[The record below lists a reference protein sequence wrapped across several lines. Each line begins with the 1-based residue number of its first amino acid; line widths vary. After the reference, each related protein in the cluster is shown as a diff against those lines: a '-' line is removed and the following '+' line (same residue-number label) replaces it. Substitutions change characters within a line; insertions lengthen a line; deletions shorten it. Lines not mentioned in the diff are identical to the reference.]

1 MRESELFQELQK
13 IATQHGIT
21 VSIVNLKKYSYA
33 IQSGMCKVEGEYR
46 IFIDR
51 HLHLSEKIDVLMDAL
66 QNIKVDIAG
75 MSPEL
80 QKLFVRR
87 GAVAGDGRAPHPAA
101 VSDA

>member
-13 IATQHGIT
+13 IASQHGIT

-51 HLHLSEKIDVLMDAL
+51 HLHLSEKIDVLIDAL
-66 QNIKVDIAG
+66 QNVRLDIAG

-80 QKLFVRR
+80 QRLFERR
-87 GAVAGDGRAPHPAA
+87 SAVSEACRTPHPAA
-101 VSDA
+101 VSDG